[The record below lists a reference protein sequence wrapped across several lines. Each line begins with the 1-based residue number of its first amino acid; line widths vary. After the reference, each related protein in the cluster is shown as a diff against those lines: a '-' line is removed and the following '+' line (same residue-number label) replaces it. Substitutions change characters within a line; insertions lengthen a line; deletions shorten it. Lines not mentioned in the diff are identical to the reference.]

1 MVLLL
6 APDHPGALALGNNL
20 ANANA
25 YAGAGRA
32 ADRGV

>member
-20 ANANA
+20 ANA